1 MEGLGWPLNP
11 GSGPNFLYLCQST
24 EVQKGSHAEVVFSNL
39 VCYGEVQ
46 VNDIDR
52 LDWGFPV
59 QRETEEQ
66 V

>member
-1 MEGLGWPLNP
+1 MASK
-11 GSGPNFLYLCQST
+11 SGVCPNFLYLCQTT
-24 EVQKGSHAEVVFSNL
+24 EVQKGSHAEVVDFSNL

-52 LDWGFPV
+52 LDWGVPV